1 MTPHT
6 QVSDFNSP
14 LERADQLLAMTKR
27 LISLVSAEVDALK
40 AKRLDGASTDWDEKE
55 RLAHAWRLEVAYI
68 KTNPAAL
75 AGIAEDRKQ
84 ALRESAK
91 QLEEQL
97 EAHARALGA
106 MKTVTE
112 GLVRS
117 IASEIATARSAP
129 AGYGRGGAV
138 NTATKREASGLAV
151 DAKA

>member
-1 MTPHT
+1 MTAST
-6 QVSDFNSP
+6 QSQHGSST
-14 LERADQLLAMTKR
+14 ERADQLLAMTKR
-27 LISLVSAEVDALK
+27 LVTLVTAEIEALK
-40 AKRLDGASTDWDEKE
+40 AKRLDGASADWDEKE

-68 KTNPAAL
+68 KANPSAL
-75 AGIAEDRKQ
+75 AGVSEDRKQ

-91 QLEEQL
+91 QLEDQL
-97 EAHARALGA
+97 EAHARALVA

-117 IASEIATARSAP
+117 IASEIATVRSGP
-129 AGYGRGGAV
+129 VGYGRGGAV